1 VKIRAVI
8 YDLDGTLLNSGKR
21 GFDRLGM
28 LARQNNIDFSQSV
41 QKCLKEFWGLP
52 PTELISTGLGVTKE
66 IAEKI
71 HKQWIEWDK
80 KDPIPLVGGVVEM
93 LEKNIQK
100 GIFNF
105 VFTSRHT
112 ESALDILKRYNIISF
127 FEDAIGIE
135 GGAFVPMSE
144 FRKPNPHSLD
154 NLLQFINENYGIS
167 RNGIAYV
174 GDEIFDIQCGMGA
187 KLETY
192 GVLSGLK
199 TKEELIAVGACA
211 GNIFLTVAHIAF

>member
-1 VKIRAVI
+1 VKIRAMI
-8 YDLDGTLLNSGKR
+8 YDLDGTLLNSGRR

-28 LARQNNIDFSQSV
+28 LARQNSINFSQSV
-41 QKCLKEFWGLP
+41 QERLKEFWGLP
-52 PTELISTGLGVTKE
+52 PTELIAIGLGVTRE
-66 IAEKI
+66 SAEDI
-71 HKQWIEWDK
+71 HRQWIEWDK

-93 LEKNIQK
+93 LEKNIRN
-100 GIFNF
+100 GIVNF

-112 ESALDILKRYNIISF
+112 ESAFDILKRYHIIDF

-144 FRKPNPHSLD
+144 FRKPNPRSLD

-167 RNGIAYV
+167 RNDIAYV

-187 KLETY
+187 GLLTF
-192 GVLSGLK
+192 GVTSGIK
-199 TKEELIAVGACA
+199 TKEDLVDAGAIE
-211 GNIFLTVAHIAF
+211 GNIFPTVAHIAF